1 MSKINLTIDLDE
13 DLGEFNE
20 NGELVMSG
28 TMSEAI
34 RDRVVQLTVQRIIG
48 KDDRQLRNEVTELVR
63 GIVQTEVKERIAAI
77 LGGSIQRTDAWG
89 APKGEPTSIAELVQ
103 EATTKWLEAP
113 KRDRSYNQ
121 NAGNMGELVEDL
133 VKEAVAKDLKPTIDA
148 ARKQVQT
155 AIVDQAL
162 AGAVAAIAPKVP
174 TR

>member
-1 MSKINLTIDLDE
+1 MNTLNLTINLDE

-34 RDRVVQLTVQRIIG
+34 RDRVVQLTVQRLMG
-48 KDDRQLRNEVTELVR
+48 KDERQLRNEVTELVR
-63 GIVQTEVKERIAAI
+63 EIVRAEVGERVAEI
-77 LGGSIQRTDAWG
+77 LGGVIQPTDPWG
-89 APKGEPTSIAELVQ
+89 NPKGEPTSINQLVQ
-103 EATTKWLEAP
+103 EAATKWMEAP

-133 VKEAVAKDLKPTIDA
+133 VKDAVAKDLKPTIDA

-155 AIVDQAL
+155 AIIDQAL
-162 AGAVAAIAPKVP
+162 AGAVAAIAPKVS